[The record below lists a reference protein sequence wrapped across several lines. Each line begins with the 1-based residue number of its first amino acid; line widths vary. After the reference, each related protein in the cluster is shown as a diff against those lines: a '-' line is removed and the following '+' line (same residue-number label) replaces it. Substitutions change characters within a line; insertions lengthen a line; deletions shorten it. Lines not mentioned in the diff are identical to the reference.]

1 MELLLRSILECTGSM
16 TKVRGLLQKLDGRL
30 HGKEATIVRV
40 LQPLRGRIIHSET
53 IASLLHYID
62 VGEDRI
68 DLAVPL
74 GIEDAGY
81 RLLLQIDQP
90 PDVPV
95 HRVPAK
101 PWTDVTSDDRL
112 VSHLVSIF
120 IHQCNFYWRYVEE
133 DLALRAMTAGDLASE
148 FCSPFLVNAMCAM
161 ASVWQLHH
169 EVVL

>member
-1 MELLLRSILECTGSM
+1 MAE
-16 TKVRGLLQKLDGRL
+16 VRGLLQRLDGRL
-30 HGKEATIVRV
+30 SGKEDMIVHV
-40 LQPLRGRIIHSET
+40 LQPLQGSVIHGET

-62 VGEDRI
+62 AGEDRI

-74 GIEDAGY
+74 SIADANH
-81 RLLLQIDQP
+81 RLPLQISVP
-90 PDVPV
+90 PNVPV

-101 PWTDVTSDDRL
+101 PWTDITSDDGL

-120 IHQCNFYWRYVEE
+120 MHQCNVYWRYVEA
-133 DLALRAMTAGDLASE
+133 DLALRAMTAGDLESE

-161 ASVWQLHH
+161 ASVWNLRH